1 MMSTQLSFTKFE
13 NKLLPDYRH
22 KISTAESTEDVKK
35 FFVYT
40 SLELFR
46 EIFPEKTDFDYGDIT
61 LTPGGESSFTLN
73 EQLQASTE
81 FSSTWNSSDLNHI
94 LSRLAETAI
103 NRYKHLEK
111 NPAKTEAKIR
121 R

>member
-40 SLELFR
+40 SIELFR

-61 LTPGGESSFTLN
+61 LTPTGESSFTLT
-73 EQLQASTE
+73 ERLQASTE
-81 FSSTWNSSDLNHI
+81 FSSTWDSSDLNHI

-111 NPAKTEAKIR
+111 DPAKTEAKIR

>member
-22 KISTAESTEDVKK
+22 KISMAESTEDVKK

-46 EIFPEKTDFDYGDIT
+46 KIFPEKTDFDFGDIT
-61 LTPGGESSFTLN
+61 LTPGAESSFTLT
-73 EQLQASTE
+73 ERLQASTE
-81 FSSTWNSSDLNHI
+81 FSSTWADSDLKHI

-111 NPAKTEAKIR
+111 DPAKTEAKIR